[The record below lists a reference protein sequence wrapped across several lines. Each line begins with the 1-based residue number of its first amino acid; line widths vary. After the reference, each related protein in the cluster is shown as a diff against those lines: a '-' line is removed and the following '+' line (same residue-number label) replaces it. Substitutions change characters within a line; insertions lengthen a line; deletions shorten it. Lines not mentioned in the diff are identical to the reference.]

1 MSDKSDTKT
10 GAFGI
15 GARLNRH
22 DSRLSELKKRVT
34 KLESRVDTS
43 GEIFDSEAVG
53 KRLKIQ
59 LDDGT
64 IHIGIVVAISKF
76 KIKLELQNCPEI
88 VDSEMEKG
96 STRVFN
102 KGKIRWYQ
110 EV

>member
-22 DSRLSELKKRVT
+22 DSKISELKKRVT
-34 KLESRVDTS
+34 RLESRVDTS
-43 GEIFDSEAVG
+43 EEVFDSEAVG

-64 IHIGIVVAISKF
+64 FHVGTVVAISKF
-76 KIKLELQNCPEI
+76 KIKLKLQSCLEI
-88 VDSEMEKG
+88 IDGEMEKG

>member
-10 GAFGI
+10 GVFGI

-22 DSRLSELKKRVT
+22 DSKLSELKKRIT
-34 KLESRVDTS
+34 RLESRVDTS
-43 GEIFDSEAVG
+43 EEVFDSEAVG
-53 KRLKIQ
+53 KKLKIQ

-64 IHIGIVVAISKF
+64 LHVGIVVAISKF

-88 VDSEMEKG
+88 TDGLMKEG